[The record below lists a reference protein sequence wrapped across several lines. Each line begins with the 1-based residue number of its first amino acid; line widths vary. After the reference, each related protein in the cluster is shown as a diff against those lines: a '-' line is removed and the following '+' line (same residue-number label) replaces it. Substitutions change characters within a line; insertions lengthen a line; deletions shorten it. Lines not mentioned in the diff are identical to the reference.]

1 MEEYLTRLSW
11 EKMMELS
18 PSVAFLA
25 VLILLG
31 VPGNT
36 LIFFIYW
43 RKKSRNHII
52 PHTERQDQKTEEKES
67 HVPIKNSKKDN
78 PTVKSTIASTSQV
91 KKIAL
96 STQDSCRPTV
106 SVRRPVE
113 KTAKVSTC
121 SDVGKKIPSRTTL
134 MMFVLT
140 VTAIVNYVPHVV
152 IFACQAM
159 FIIERLPV
167 VTSGWLLVF
176 VALDRRQRICQPF
189 RRHMSPRQA
198 LYLVLVS
205 VALASAITFPFVSLR
220 SIVKVKT
227 GKDHVYGTRCDI
239 TVEFSSPQL
248 RIAETLTV
256 MLTLIFGSL
265 LMILSYVNIGYQLHR
280 KKSRNHIIP
289 HTERQDQKTEE
300 KESHVPIKNSKK
312 DNPTVKSTIASTSQ
326 VKKTALSTQDSC
338 RPTVSVRRHERKT
351 TKVSTRGHV
360 GKKIPSR
367 TTLMMFVVTVTA
379 IVTYVPYVIISMV
392 VVSYIDS
399 HCGSGSTSSHLSSFE
414 ETHEPSPSFE
424 PGACVIG
431 SGLRSHLPFRSS
443 SQYCKGED
451 RQGPC
456 LWQKKPQWPG
466 SAPTSPGNKCGRQT
480 KQNNNNSTGAVQEN
494 NVSTGKDTR
503 QGSRKRITLHTE
515 RQFQMR
521 DVKNQH
527 SEIFSTKLSE
537 NNEEFAGISENESEV
552 SISGNED
559 AITSSRQDLVSRT
572 SSASFRTL
580 KIAATSESVE
590 TTVRSSIMDTAL
602 SSPTVETTIESPTL
616 EITADDGSTTVVS
629 VGNSGVNTSRPPEGR
644 PVGKMIKPRTTLMM
658 FVITVTA
665 IVVFLP
671 YIVISNLSDGDWEY
685 CLEMTRWRMNMCI
698 TAFLFVNIN
707 SIVNPFVY
715 SFCNPTFR
723 LKCYLFFT
731 SARRRFE
738 LW

>member
-1 MEEYLTRLSW
+1 MVTGGAISPSKNLTSVQMEEYLTRLNR
-11 EKMMELS
+11 EKMVELS
-18 PSVAFLA
+18 PCVVFLA
-25 VLILLG
+25 VLIFLG

-36 LIFFIYW
+36 LIFFIFW
-43 RKKSRNHII
+43 RYFKSSSTRVFVLSMALTDLLTSVLSCPVYILEIHFLYTTAF
-52 PHTERQDQKTEEKES
+52 PHACK
-67 HVPIKNSKKDN
+67 
-78 PTVKSTIASTSQV
+78 
-91 KKIAL
+91 
-96 STQDSCRPTV
+96 
-106 SVRRPVE
+106 
-113 KTAKVSTC
+113 
-121 SDVGKKIPSRTTL
+121 
-134 MMFVLT
+134 MMFT
-140 VTAIVNYVPHVV
+140 I
-152 IFACQAM
+152 Q
-159 FIIERLPV
+159 RLPV
-167 VTSGWLLVF
+167 MTSGWILVA
-176 VALDRRQRICQPF
+176 VALDRRRRICQPF
-189 RRHMSPRQA
+189 KRQLNPRQA
-198 LYLVLVS
+198 FYLVMTSLT
-205 VALASAITFPFVSLR
+205 LASAATFPFLPLR
-220 SIVKVKT
+220 TSTKVKT
-227 GKDHVYGTRCDI
+227 ARDDVFGKRCDLDELSDPAYR
-239 TVEFSSPQL
+239 T
-248 RIAETLTV
+248 AETIIL
-256 MLTLIFGSL
+256 
-265 LMILSYVNIGYQLHR
+265 ILSLVFGCLILVSSYVHIGYQL
-280 KKSRNHIIP
+280 
-289 HTERQDQKTEE
+289 
-300 KESHVPIKNSKK
+300 
-312 DNPTVKSTIASTSQ
+312 
-326 VKKTALSTQDSC
+326 
-338 RPTVSVRRHERKT
+338 
-351 TKVSTRGHV
+351 
-360 GKKIPSR
+360 
-367 TTLMMFVVTVTA
+367 
-379 IVTYVPYVIISMV
+379 Y
-392 VVSYIDS
+392 
-399 HCGSGSTSSHLSSFE
+399 
-414 ETHEPSPSFE
+414 
-424 PGACVIG
+424 
-431 SGLRSHLPFRSS
+431 
-443 SQYCKGED
+443 
-451 RQGPC
+451 
-456 LWQKKPQWPG
+456 
-466 SAPTSPGNKCGRQT
+466 
-480 KQNNNNSTGAVQEN
+480 
-494 NVSTGKDTR
+494 R